1 MTKQQQADVDI
12 GYRLAKSG
20 KRKPPQIN
28 IWMMAGWHDYH
39 IMHNTGVYE

>member
-20 KRKPPQIN
+20 KCKPQIN